1 MFTRLLFLAYVAT
14 DTPGI
19 AAHVL
24 SMLPNTPEDFMGAEL
39 RSQSQCELRGISLEG
54 SGFTAKLRRPAT
66 PTQEF
71 KVCTHPHP
79 GRSPARMGLK
89 ISLVRPKPPS
99 CGRCC
104 IPA

>member
-24 SMLPNTPEDFMGAEL
+24 SMLPSIPEDFMGAEL
-39 RSQSQCELRGISLEG
+39 LANHSASLEG
-54 SGFTAKLRRPAT
+54 SASRVQDSLQSSETG

-71 KVCTHPHP
+71 KVCTHP